1 MMKNTISLAILLF
14 SYLLF
19 GQLTPKEEIHKLLDS
34 WHMAAAEANF
44 EVYFSKMSSDAV
56 FIGTDATENW
66 QNKEFKQFS
75 KPYFDRGKAWSFK
88 ALERNVYISDDKNFA
103 WFDEL
108 LDTQMKLCR
117 GSGVVKNVD
126 GQWKII
132 HYVLSITVPNA
143 NVDELVIMKQHFDNN
158 LIEVLKKGK

>member
-1 MMKNTISLAILLF
+1 MKNATLIIIFLF
-14 SYLLF
+14 SYFLF
-19 GQLTPKEEIHKLLDS
+19 GQVTPKKEIGKLLDS

-44 EVYFSKMSSDAV
+44 EAYFSKMTSDAV

-75 KPYFDRGKAWSFK
+75 KPYFEKGKAWSFK
-88 ALERNVYISDDKNFA
+88 AVERNIYINDDEKLA

-117 GSGVVKNVD
+117 GSGVLKYVD
-126 GQWKII
+126 GQWKIV
-132 HYVLSITVPNA
+132 HYVLSIAVPNA
-143 NVDELVIMKQHFDNN
+143 NVDELVKIKQHFDNN
-158 LIEVLKKGK
+158 LMKVLKGAQ